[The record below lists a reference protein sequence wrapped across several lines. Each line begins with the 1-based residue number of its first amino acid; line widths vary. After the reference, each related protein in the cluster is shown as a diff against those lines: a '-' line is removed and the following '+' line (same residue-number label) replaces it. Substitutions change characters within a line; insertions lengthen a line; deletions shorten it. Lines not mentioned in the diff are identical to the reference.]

1 MKKTLLL
8 LSAAAAFSLAS
19 CSDNK
24 TGETASTDTMSTST
38 TTSAPVSNTAYSED
52 AIQRRADRIS
62 ADMATKMKFDDAT
75 RDKIRTA
82 YITRGQRIAELQ
94 TRYASDTAGMSAAM
108 RDVYTNTDTELK
120 TILTDPTQ
128 YSAYESSRME
138 YMDDRYME
146 DDTNMATSDMNSSDM
161 NSSSSSSME
170 SGSGSM
176 GSADGKLKVK
186 RDGDVKIKDA
196 EGNKLKMDAD
206 DGTVKAKPE
215 DGKKAK
221 VE

>member
-8 LSAAAAFSLAS
+8 LSAAAAFSIAS
-19 CSDNK
+19 CSENK
-24 TGETASTDTMSTST
+24 TGETTTTDTAATST
-38 TTSAPVSNTAYSED
+38 TAPVSNTSYSED
-52 AIQRRADRIS
+52 AIQRRADRIA
-62 ADMATKMKFDDAT
+62 ADMATKMKFDEAT

-82 YITRGQRIAELQ
+82 YVTRGQRIAELQ
-94 TRYASDTAGMSAAM
+94 TRYASDTAGMAAAM

-120 TILTDPTQ
+120 SIITDPTQ
-128 YSAYESSRME
+128 YSTYESSRME
-138 YMDDRYME
+138 YMDDRYM
-146 DDTNMATSDMNSSDM
+146 DDDSNMATSDMSSDASM
-161 NSSSSSSME
+161 DASGSAGME
-170 SGSGSM
+170 SGSAG
-176 GSADGKLKVK
+176 GEGKLKVK